1 MNSLVKVQDN
11 IINLNDITMFEQ
23 TRGDREE
30 LNDNKDI
37 YLTIHL
43 HKDKLHIFCKD
54 EVEYNYYE
62 DFLLKAF
69 EKINAKI
76 ISIRGRCFNS
86 NKVSYIT
93 IENDVNY
100 TLSIGL
106 ADRIFIDGMNELI
119 LPTYVNNSEEA
130 DDILNSIMEG

>member
-1 MNSLVKVQDN
+1 MNSLVKIQDN

-23 TRGDREE
+23 TRDDREE

-54 EVEYNYYE
+54 EAEYNHYE

-69 EKINAKI
+69 EKINVKI
-76 ISIRGRCFNS
+76 ISIRGQYFNS
-86 NKVSYIT
+86 NKISYIT

-106 ADRIFIDGMNELI
+106 ADRIFIDGMNDFI

-130 DDILNSIMEG
+130 DDILNNIMEG

>member
-1 MNSLVKVQDN
+1 MNNLVKIQDN

-30 LNDNKDI
+30 LDDNKDI
-37 YLTIHL
+37 YLIIHL

-54 EVEYNYYE
+54 EVEYNHYK

-69 EKINAKI
+69 EKINVKV
-76 ISIRGRCFNS
+76 ISIRGQYFNS
-86 NKVSYIT
+86 NKISYIT

-106 ADRIFIDGMNELI
+106 VDRIFIDGMNDFI

-130 DDILNSIMEG
+130 DDILNNIMEG

>member
-1 MNSLVKVQDN
+1 MNNLVKIQDN

-43 HKDKLHIFCKD
+43 HKDKLHIFCED
-54 EVEYNYYE
+54 EVEYNHCK

-69 EKINAKI
+69 EKINVKI
-76 ISIRGRCFNS
+76 ISVRGRYFNS
-86 NKVSYIT
+86 NKISYIT

-100 TLSIGL
+100 ALSIGL
-106 ADRIFIDGMNELI
+106 IDRIFIDGMNDFI

-130 DDILNSIMEG
+130 DDILNNIMEG

>member
-54 EVEYNYYE
+54 EVEYNHYK

-69 EKINAKI
+69 EKINVKI
-76 ISIRGRCFNS
+76 LSIRGQYFNS
-86 NKVSYIT
+86 NKISYIT

-100 TLSIGL
+100 TLSVGL
-106 ADRIFIDGMNELI
+106 ADRIFIDGMNDFI
-119 LPTYVNNSEEA
+119 LPTYVNNSEEV